1 MFDNLYAHV
10 DQKNSNKRQKLI
22 DHLVNTA
29 EGSKKIG
36 DKIGFAN
43 TAYIVGLLHDIG
55 KISKEFQE
63 KILSNS
69 SRHVDH
75 STLGGYIILN
85 LSNDI
90 LNNLEDGQDNIF
102 TNSGIDVLEVYDYTN
117 ILIYTIMSHHGQ
129 YDQVRDSKKKGYVY
143 TSFER
148 IDKVADED
156 LYKKVISLFLGN
168 RIDLADIFTK
178 GFIEYVGVIKKLME
192 LSKDKET
199 YDCEALGFYKGLV
212 IRTLV
217 SILKSADIKDTI
229 NSYETIIEEE
239 NIKELSKIIK
249 EFERKVNE
257 KYESFGIPN
266 TPINKVR
273 HRISNDILKRSKIDK
288 NGIYK
293 LNLPTGAGKTLLSLR
308 YGINQLNYQN
318 KDRFFYVTS
327 FLSVLEQNA
336 KEMKEV
342 LGNNDYI
349 LEHHSNVL
357 DKDLV
362 KSDDYG
368 DGFESIRKDYLLD
381 NWSSPIIMTT
391 MVQFFNTI
399 FKGKSAN
406 LTRFKSLINSVIII
420 DECQSIP
427 TEYLY
432 MTNLS
437 LNFLKVVFN
446 ANIVLSTATQPTN
459 SEKILRHKL
468 SYGDMDN
475 RNDEIIKLAKDELA
489 CFKRVNLKLYKNISE
504 EYTLDD
510 IKELLLENQDKSS
523 LIILNTKKVVKELYD
538 ILSYYYQEDD
548 LYYLTTNL
556 TAFDR
561 IKKIKEIKDR
571 LNRNEKICLVSTQL
585 IEAGVDVDFELV
597 IRSIS
602 GIDSIVQAMGR
613 CNREGKRETC
623 DTYVINLDSNQEKTS
638 ILKGIDERKE
648 ATRYVLRNISHKV
661 DLDKIVKGYFK
672 KLYANLDINDFSTTL
687 QLLANNINARDLY
700 LKSQK
705 NLSCETDS
713 GFIFEFEK
721 NSVLNIFQS
730 FKTAYNEFDFI
741 KNNQNTAVIEYEA
754 SKEIINEIRDLEIEF
769 KRSYDLK
776 LLMKIKSLCKRLS
789 IHSVSINNKDL
800 DKVTSI
806 LEGMLYI
813 VDSTYYNPKF
823 GIDFDAEN
831 IFLL

>member
-10 DQKNSNKRQKLI
+10 DQKNMNKKQKLI

-36 DKIGFAN
+36 DKIGFGN
-43 TAYIVGLLHDIG
+43 TTYLVGLLHDIG

-63 KILSNS
+63 KILSDS

-90 LNNLEDGQDNIF
+90 LNNLEGGQENIF
-102 TNSGIDVLEVYDYTN
+102 INSGVDLLEVYDYTN

-129 YDQVRDSKKKGYVY
+129 YDQVRHSKKNGCVY

-148 IDKVADED
+148 MDKVSDED
-156 LYKKVISLFLGN
+156 LYKKVIGLFLEN
-168 RIDLADIFTK
+168 KINLADIFVK
-178 GFIEYVGVIKKLME
+178 GFIEYAGVIKKLIE

-199 YDCEALGFYKGLV
+199 YDCEALDFYKGLV

-239 NIKELSKIIK
+239 NIKELSKVK
-249 EFERKVNE
+249 REFKRKVNE
-257 KYESFGIPN
+257 KYESFGISN

-273 HRISNDILKRSKIDK
+273 NKISNDILQRSKTDK

-308 YGINQLNYQN
+308 YGVNQLNYQN

-336 KEMKEV
+336 KEIKGV

-368 DGFESIRKDYLLD
+368 DGFESIRKDYLFD

-459 SEKILRHKL
+459 SEKNLRHKL

-510 IKELLLENQDKSS
+510 IKELLLENHNKSS

-613 CNREGKRETC
+613 CNREGKREVC

-661 DLDKIVKGYFK
+661 DLDNIVKGYFK

-800 DKVTSI
+800 DKVSSI
-806 LEGMLYI
+806 LDGMLYI